1 VTRFA
6 LCALLGLLAHP
17 VVAADTP
24 GALLDIP
31 LGASFVRLERDLD
44 FRDISASLAH
54 MSGDKPDLGRR
65 CSQRCAKSACI
76 FCMAGSTSFR

>member
-1 VTRFA
+1 MTRFA

-17 VVAADTP
+17 VVAADTL

-65 CSQRCAKSACI
+65 GVNSCRRLSC
-76 FCMAGSTSFR
+76 

>member
-1 VTRFA
+1 MIRFA

-17 VVAADTP
+17 VVAADTL

-54 MSGDKPDLGRR
+54 FLFNYVRAQAPAVSGCVEPRTF
-65 CSQRCAKSACI
+65 AAE
-76 FCMAGSTSFR
+76 